1 VRPCVKTNKWLIL
14 GFGTKK
20 KGGREGKKDKVLL
33 CFQKERKLY
42 KYFPK
47 VEFLS

>member
-1 VRPCVKTNKWLIL
+1 VLKQTNGLFWVLAP
-14 GFGTKK
+14 KK
-20 KGGREGKKDKVLL
+20 REEERGKKDKVLL